1 MDRGVA
7 ARPGG
12 DGVGIDGSCGRIGGA
27 WAARMIGFATMFP
40 PLPYLTLIGVI
51 IAVSVMW
58 WWLSTIRV
66 TRAAP
71 VAMMAQRIA
80 FPGGIHLAEADQ
92 AIMRL
97 EQPDEIVIPFE
108 HAVLVIDFPLSTP
121 ASIPITAPLP
131 LGFTRAALVKSICEE
146 YAHVYDAEEGTA
158 AIKPTSPE
166 ERDGNTKRNRT
177 DGAYGIWGHDLGDLV
192 VTAAR
197 WTRQADGTVE
207 ILLHVES

>member
-1 MDRGVA
+1 MLL
-7 ARPGG
+7 
-12 DGVGIDGSCGRIGGA
+12 
-27 WAARMIGFATMFP
+27 
-40 PLPYLTLIGVI
+40 PLPYLTLIAVVI
-51 IAVSVMW
+51 VVAVLW
-58 WWLSTIRV
+58 WWLSRIRV
-66 TRAAP
+66 TPAPP